1 MVAMSGC
8 DRKHSIR
15 RQGSRIGTTP
25 ETSLQTTMHR
35 PPCPGRI
42 PAWRAGRSLAAVAC
56 ALALAAPAGAEPA
69 RYALDPVHTRVLF
82 AIDHAGY
89 SRALGT
95 VSGSTGSVVFDP
107 DDWSSARVEVEVP
120 LARLELG
127 DAVWNDAALRM
138 IDAQAHPVARFIS
151 RRVEPVAVDAARV
164 CGDLT
169 LGAATRGFCLHVQF
183 NQLRRYPLPPFRR
196 TAGFSAAGD
205 LSRGD
210 FGLTRWSTLVG
221 DTVELRIEAEAHY
234 LGPATDAPAAHDSP
248 EDPP

>member
-1 MVAMSGC
+1 
-8 DRKHSIR
+8 
-15 RQGSRIGTTP
+15 
-25 ETSLQTTMHR
+25 MHR
-35 PPCPGRI
+35 LPCPGRI
-42 PAWRAGRSLAAVAC
+42 PAWRAGPTLAAAC
-56 ALALAAPAGAEPA
+56 VLALAAPAAAEPA

-82 AIDHAGY
+82 AVDHAGY

-107 DDWSSARVEVEVP
+107 EDWTSARLEVEVP

-127 DAVWNDAALRM
+127 DADWNAAALRM
-138 IDAQAHPVARFIS
+138 LDAQAHPVARFVS
-151 RRVEPVAVDAARV
+151 RRVEPVAADAARV

-205 LSRGD
+205 LSRSD
-210 FGLTRWSTLVG
+210 FGLTRWATLVG

-234 LGPATDAPAAHDSP
+234 LGRDSDAPATS
-248 EDPP
+248 DPPADKP

>member
-1 MVAMSGC
+1 
-8 DRKHSIR
+8 
-15 RQGSRIGTTP
+15 
-25 ETSLQTTMHR
+25 MHR
-35 PPCPGRI
+35 PPCPGSFPLRR
-42 PAWRAGRSLAAVAC
+42 PGRGSATVAC
-56 ALALAAPAGAEPA
+56 MLALAAPAAAEPA

-82 AIDHAGY
+82 ALDHAGY

-127 DAVWNDAALRM
+127 DAGWNSAALRM
-138 IDAQAHPVARFIS
+138 LDAQAHPVVRFVS
-151 RRVEPVAVDAARV
+151 RRVEPVAADAARV

-169 LGAATRGFCLHVQF
+169 LGAATRDFCLDVQF

-210 FGLTRWSTLVG
+210 FGLTRWASLVG
-221 DTVELRIEAEAHY
+221 DAVELRIEAEAHY
-234 LGPATDAPAAHDSP
+234 QGPATEVPPADTR
-248 EDPP
+248 PPGDRPVDVP